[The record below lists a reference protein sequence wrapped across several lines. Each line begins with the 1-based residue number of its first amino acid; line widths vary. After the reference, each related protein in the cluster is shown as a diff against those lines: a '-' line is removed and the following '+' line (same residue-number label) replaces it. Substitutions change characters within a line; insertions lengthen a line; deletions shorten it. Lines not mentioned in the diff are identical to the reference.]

1 MSKKNKKN
9 LPRHTRAIQRQRS
22 LQVLGAPPS
31 EVIEERLGA
40 LIQPAIY
47 AQLDTFR
54 AMGLRARVL
63 TLPVMTTFVLSLIW
77 RQVGAVSEAVR
88 ALNREGLLWTKALT
102 VSQPAVS
109 QRLNSLPAVLF
120 ENILLTVLPRM
131 DERWHQRTRPLP
143 EAVAWVQTRFSQ
155 VLVVDGSTLDS
166 LLRKVGLLRDGKQG
180 ILAGHIAAVLNV
192 VTRLPA
198 RIWYD
203 ADAQGSDQAFW
214 ERILSFLATNCLL
227 LMDSGFL
234 NYTIFDQLTA
244 SGRFFIT
251 RPKSNTAF
259 QVQTVL
265 RQTLTIHDCLI
276 RLGSGKSACTH
287 TLRLVELLWH
297 GKWYRYL
304 TNVTDAER
312 LPPAVILALYVQ
324 RWRIEDAFNTV
335 KRLLG
340 LAYFWT
346 GALNG
351 ILIQLWAT
359 WLLFAVLVDL
369 TDELAQAMDLP
380 FQAISL
386 DMVFRGLYHFTYAYQ
401 RGLADDPVR
410 YLVENAPLL
419 GIVKRKR
426 KIRSPVEL
434 LRLTIPSFP

>member
-1 MSKKNKKN
+1 M
-9 LPRHTRAIQRQRS
+9 A
-22 LQVLGAPPS
+22 APPS
-31 EVIEERLGA
+31 AVIEQRMEE
-40 LIQPAIY
+40 LIHPAIY

-63 TLPVMTTFVLSLIW
+63 TLPVMTAFVLSLIW
-77 RQVGAVSEAVR
+77 RQVGAISEAVR
-88 ALNREGLLWTKALT
+88 ALNREGLLWTNAVT
-102 VSQPAVS
+102 VSQAGVS

-120 ENILLTVLPRM
+120 ENILSVVLPQM
-131 DERWHQRTRPLP
+131 QARWYKRTRPLP
-143 EAVAWVQTRFSQ
+143 EAIQWAHTHFSG
-155 VLVVDGSTLDS
+155 VLVVDGSTLDG
-166 LLRKVGLLRDGKQG
+166 LVRKVGLLRDGGQG
-180 ILAGHIAAVLNV
+180 VLGGHIAALLDV
-192 VTRLPA
+192 VTRLPV

-203 ADAQGSDQAFW
+203 ADAQGSDQQFW
-214 ERILSFLATNCLL
+214 ERISRQLVANCLL

-234 NYTIFDQLTA
+234 NYTIFDQLTN

-259 QVQTVL
+259 RVQTVL
-265 RQTLTIHDCLI
+265 RQSTTVHDRLI
-276 RLGSGKSACTH
+276 RLGAGKSACTH
-287 TLRLVELLWH
+287 PMRLVEILWH

-304 TNVTDAER
+304 THVTDAQR

-351 ILIQLWAT
+351 ILVQLWAT

-369 TDELAQAMDLP
+369 TDDVAQLIDLP
-380 FQAISL
+380 FQALSL
-386 DMVFRGLYHFTYAYQ
+386 DMVFRGLSHFTYAYQ
-401 RGLADDPVR
+401 RGLTDDPVR

-434 LRLTIPSFP
+434 LRLTVPILP